1 MRKTFISLFML
12 CVALFIGSTFAYA
25 AESDYQISR
34 QMVTGNGTNI
44 YISWKNPSVDTINTI
59 KIYDVT
65 TEVATEVSCTPA
77 TGSGK
82 LNRIEHTGV
91 SSNTTYKYR
100 VEMSFTDH
108 TPIVYHMYGT
118 TSGENEYTA
127 PANWMRGIVNKNQQ
141 FSTVVEND
149 ENTALKMV
157 STQGSWN
164 EGDLRVIQNVSF
176 TANTKYLVKFDYKGY
191 VKDMY
196 VQLGN
201 KNTAGTKLTATKDS
215 WTTQSYELTP
225 TGGNAQFFFNVAASA
240 GVDFMIDNV
249 SIQAWDATTGA
260 YGENLIKNGD
270 FESSGTGC
278 SAVTELAAEAGN
290 ERLTLSWNN
299 PTEDTFQ
306 HTRVYIKTDDGLF
319 FKANVPGTE
328 NSFLIDGLT
337 NEQNYEIVVKAVDKY
352 GRETSGASV
361 IAAPTVPAYELGELS
376 FGTDGQV
383 GTGTQTCSITVKN
396 NKLTD
401 GFKIQLLA
409 ITFDEGGAIDK
420 VFSTG
425 PQSLA
430 INTEPETVSCS
441 VEITAEHSKVQ
452 VYVWS
457 SLTDMDILVPYKEYS
472 VNN

>member
-1 MRKTFISLFML
+1 MRKRIIPIFML
-12 CVALFIGSTFAYA
+12 CFAIFIGSTFVYA
-25 AESDYQISR
+25 ADSDYQISR

-44 YISWKNPSVDTINTI
+44 YISWKNPLVSTINSI
-59 KIYDVT
+59 KVYDVT
-65 TEVATEVSCTPA
+65 TANATQITCTPV
-77 TGSGK
+77 TTSGG

-91 SSNTTYKYR
+91 TSGAIYKYKI
-100 VEMSFTDH
+100 EMNFTDH
-108 TPIVYHMYGT
+108 DPIIYHMYGT

-127 PANWMRGIVNKNQQ
+127 PANWMRGTVNKNQQ

-157 STQGSWN
+157 STQSSWS

-249 SIQAWDATTGA
+249 SIQAWDAATET

-270 FESSGTGC
+270 FESGGNSC
-278 SAVTELAAEAGN
+278 SAVTDVVAEAGN
-290 ERLTLSWNN
+290 RQLTLSWNN
-299 PTEDTFQ
+299 PTETTFM
-306 HTRVYIKTDDGLF
+306 HTRVYIKLGGELF

-328 NSFLIDGLT
+328 ESFLLNDLING
-337 NEQNYEIVVKAVDKY
+337 QNYELVVKAVDKY
-352 GRETSGASV
+352 GRETLGNSV
-361 IAAPTVPAYELGELS
+361 IAVPTEPAYELGELN
-376 FGTDGQV
+376 FGADGQV
-383 GTGTQTCSITVKN
+383 ETGTQTCSIMVKN
-396 NKLTD
+396 NKLTE
-401 GFKIQLLA
+401 GYNIQILVVA
-409 ITFDEGGAIDK
+409 YDEDGAIANT
-420 VFSTG
+420 FSSG
-425 PQSLA
+425 PQNIA
-430 INTEPETVSCS
+430 IGTEPMPVICNA
-441 VEITAEHSKVQ
+441 EITSEHSKVQ

-457 SLTDMDILVPYKEYS
+457 SLADMDILIPYKEYS